1 MTTSLIW
8 LVALIGQASDSPDL
22 TEKEVTRILEPYFQ
36 QQAAEYE
43 FFLDESRKQKL
54 EHVAKPAMRWT
65 ALGNYGTVWVW
76 TRQGRPEVVGCLGA
90 YLDQNNRLNGF
101 HEFHSL
107 TLKPLQ
113 KVQVGKDHSWQSR
126 NAGVDLKLL
135 NDADAPAAND
145 KLRLIQMRALAR
157 DFTAMMRS
165 DEKTHTL
172 RLATTPLYRY
182 QSSNLEVL
190 DGALF
195 SFLWDNGTDPEFL
208 LLLEARQTPDGQRWH
223 YAPVRFTTR
232 ELWLV
237 RDGKELWR
245 VPASDEFWTSRILR
259 DSYAS
264 CATGVLDLEVIKN
277 EQEPKK

>member
-8 LVALIGQASDSPDL
+8 LVALVGQVSDSPDL

-43 FFLDESRKQKL
+43 FFLDEARKQKL
-54 EHVAKPAMRWT
+54 EHIANPAMRWT

-76 TRQGRPEVVGCLGA
+76 TRQGRPEVVGCVGA
-90 YLDQNNRLNGF
+90 YLDHNNRLNGF

-113 KVQVGKDHSWQSR
+113 KVRVGKDHSWQSR

-135 NDADAPAAND
+135 NDAEAPAAND

-157 DFTAMMRS
+157 DFTAMMSS
-165 DEKTHTL
+165 DDKTHTL

-182 QSSNLEVL
+182 QSTNPEVL

-195 SFLWDNGTDPEFL
+195 SFLWDNGTDPEL
-208 LLLEARQTPDGQRWH
+208 LLVLEARQTPDGHRWH

-237 RDGKELWR
+237 RDSKELWR
-245 VPASDEFWTSRILR
+245 VPVSNEFWNSRILR

-264 CATGVLDLEVIKN
+264 CATGVLDLEAIKN
-277 EQEPKK
+277 EQESKK